1 MQQQSTSL
9 ETHEESY
16 FASFTDMLVGIIFI
30 FIILLMIV
38 ANNFQE
44 AADSVT
50 KINESRDKVLREIE
64 RSLKDAGVP
73 VTVDIEQGVLRLPES
88 ILFGIDEYK
97 VNARGQQALKTL
109 AEVLGKYLPCISVT
123 EDKSRLSACK
133 DLNLASKDGLDAVFI
148 EGHTDSTGSP
158 DHNWLLSA
166 QRAISVFRELTF
178 SEPYLNEGVKNTNG
192 VPVLNVSGYEARRP
206 ADPQNP
212 KNYAL
217 NRRIELRFIMR
228 SPTPEDVKKL
238 KNAVGQ

>member
-1 MQQQSTSL
+1 MQQHSTTL
-9 ETHEESY
+9 ETHDESY

-38 ANNFQE
+38 ANDFQE

-50 KINESRDKVLREIE
+50 KINESRDKVLKEIE

-88 ILFGIDEYK
+88 ILFGVDEYQ
-97 VNARGQQALKTL
+97 VNQRGKQALGTL
-109 AEVLGKYLPCISVT
+109 AGVLGTYLPCIAVSD
-123 EDKSRLSACK
+123 DKSRTKIC
-133 DLNLASKDGLDAVFI
+133 DGLNLASKDGLDAVFI
-148 EGHTDSTGSP
+148 EGHTDSTGSSE
-158 DHNWLLSA
+158 HNWLLSA
-166 QRAISVFRELTF
+166 QRAISVFREITYA
-178 SEPYLNEGVKNTNG
+178 EPYLNQDLKNTSG

-206 ADPQNP
+206 VDP
-212 KNYAL
+212 KKYDI

-238 KNAVGQ
+238 KNAVGK